1 MLRLAPKSRISGRL
15 KSQFIGESHCFS
27 APRTA
32 AIVNGTDLCFP
43 ITSCPPQAGL
53 SQQSISREMGQNRAH
68 NPLLK
73 ISKPRFRH
81 IWPLAKLSA
90 QASRS
95 HQINS
100 KQFNC
105 HARACSGPFGRHPNS
120 RLIRIDSGIGL
131 SLIRRHPSSPPQGRV
146 PAMALALVLELSR
159 ALSVQ
164 NLSKNWEN

>member
-1 MLRLAPKSRISGRL
+1 MLRLAPKFRISGRL
-15 KSQFIGESHCFS
+15 KTQFIGESHCFS

-105 HARACSGPFGRHPNS
+105 HARACSGPFGRHPGS
-120 RLIRIDSGIGL
+120 RLTPVDPETGL
-131 SLIRRHPSSPPQGRV
+131 SLIRRHPNPPPDRV
-146 PAMALALVLELSR
+146 EYQQWLHLVLELSR
-159 ALSVQ
+159 ALSAQ